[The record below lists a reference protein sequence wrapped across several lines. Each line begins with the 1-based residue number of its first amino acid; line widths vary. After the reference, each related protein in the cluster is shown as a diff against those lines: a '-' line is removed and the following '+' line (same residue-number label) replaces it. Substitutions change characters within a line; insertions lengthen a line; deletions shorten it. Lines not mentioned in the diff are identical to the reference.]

1 MITNERPTYHLEVQ
15 NHTID
20 QLLEIIAR
28 RPIDQLVLQ
37 CTTNRRID
45 IGSLCYREKIYK
57 TRKIPKPVNV
67 STLAFERSAAI
78 RAWCVDHITKCKLD
92 STGETLFASG
102 EALAQFVNW
111 CDNSNH
117 LNFHESDKSFKRAL
131 DAYTQHLLIS
141 MESDSGIKSGRANRL
156 QSDAIRSAIYFCPTS
171 NLNFLNDLPIIHAN
185 MGDRSSES
193 TPTPSD
199 MEMGNYLAACQY
211 VFDGVSDF
219 VLNGRPF
226 PSRIP
231 YFSTEAIILPIEL
244 PISTPAI
251 VEANEKARASV
262 IWDYH
267 GARIRSLDESLA
279 RSTQSSARLVVA
291 LAEAKANLQKANI
304 DLRDPKRLWLG
315 HFAHAAFIPL
325 FVANTGMN
333 ESPLRNLLWS
343 KDYEIE
349 NGDEAGFSV
358 IKMRAG
364 GMEQKFNIRKTF
376 IKHFKKFWKLRE
388 YLCGKEH
395 RDHMFLR
402 YVWNELVDTP
412 IAKSPIIAFNVKMG
426 FFLDPN
432 FQGLTHRQLR
442 KFKPVHL
449 LSKNHDISLVS
460 AMMQNSGETI
470 MKHYSDAEEKTAIDE
485 ISATLS
491 FIISTLS
498 EKSSIETPGGGCS
511 GGSSSQYEQAPDQY
525 APDCRNFVGCI
536 YCDKF
541 RLHVDEVSIRK
552 LFSMRFIT
560 AERITSCTDME
571 QFQSLHGGALQR
583 IDTLI
588 TDLILLKPEAKDCIE
603 QIKNEV
609 EQDLKLHP
617 YWETLYSRLLKLK
630 VIK

>member
-1 MITNERPTYHLEVQ
+1 MITNDRPTYHLEVQ

-20 QLLEIIAR
+20 QLLEILSR

-45 IGSLCYREKIYK
+45 IGSLCFREKIYK
-57 TRKIPKPVNV
+57 TRKIPKAVNV
-67 STLAFERSAAI
+67 ATLVFERSAAI
-78 RAWCVDHITKCKLD
+78 RAWCEDHITKCKLD

-102 EALAQFVNW
+102 EGLAQFVNW
-111 CDNSNH
+111 CDNGSH

-131 DAYTQHLLIS
+131 DAYSQHLLIS
-141 MESDSGIKSGRANRL
+141 IESDSGIKSARANRL
-156 QSDAIRSAIYFCPTS
+156 QADAIKSATYFFPTS
-171 NLNFLNDLPIIHAN
+171 TLNFLNDLPIIHAN
-185 MGDRSSES
+185 RGDRSGEG

-199 MEMGNYLAACQY
+199 MEMGKYLAACQY

-219 VLNGRPF
+219 VLKGQNF
-226 PSRIP
+226 PSRFP
-231 YFSTEAIILPIEL
+231 YFSTEAIILPTEL
-244 PISTPAI
+244 PISTPPI
-251 VEANEKARASV
+251 IEANEKARASV

-267 GARIRSLDESLA
+267 SGRIRTLAESLTHSIRPA
-279 RSTQSSARLVVA
+279 ARLVIE
-291 LAEAKANLQKANI
+291 LAEANANLRKSNLN
-304 DLRDPKRLWLG
+304 LRDPKRIWLG

-333 ESPLRNLLWS
+333 ESPLRKLLWS
-343 KDYEIE
+343 KDYEIS

-364 GMEQKFNIRKTF
+364 GMEQSFNIRKTF
-376 IKHFKKFWKLRE
+376 IKHFNKFMKLRE
-388 YLCGKEH
+388 YLCGEEN
-395 RDHMFLR
+395 REHMFLR
-402 YVWNELVDTP
+402 YVWNELVDAP
-412 IAKSPIIAFNVKMG
+412 IGKSPILAFNVKMS

-432 FQGLTHRQLR
+432 FQGLSHRQLR
-442 KFKPVHL
+442 KYKPVHL

-552 LFSMRFIT
+552 LYSMRFIT

-571 QFQSLHGGALQR
+571 QFQTLHGGALQR
-583 IDTLI
+583 IDALI
-588 TDLILLKPEAKDCIE
+588 TDLIHLKPEAKDWIE
-603 QIKNEV
+603 QIKTEV
-609 EQDLKLHP
+609 EEDFKLHP